1 MSGLA
6 CRTGS
11 CGPVRDTT
19 DMPTAT
25 RNVENGEVARLIEAY
40 RDRGD
45 RRAVERILALHGKIL
60 NHLVRRY
67 AGSSDETYEDLL
79 QVGYV
84 GLMKAINGYRGDLG
98 AKFSS
103 YAYAMID
110 GELRHHLRDAGLV
123 KKPRWARGLYARVAE
138 ATKRLTAELGRP
150 PLVEEIARDVNVS
163 PEGVLELMKLY
174 LDTNVSSLEGSE
186 DGVDLSAI
194 KSLQYESFSLP
205 VEDRIAL
212 EQALESLTE
221 LQRKVVYLFFYKD
234 LSQTEIGRTLS
245 MPQRKIS
252 RIIASAVKA
261 LRDSHDAEERDLE
274 WRN

>member
-1 MSGLA
+1 
-6 CRTGS
+6 
-11 CGPVRDTT
+11 VRDAT

-25 RNVENGEVARLIEAY
+25 RTVENDEVTRLVEAY

-45 RRAVERILALHGKIL
+45 RRAVELILAMHGKIL

-79 QVGYV
+79 QVGHV
-84 GLMKAINGYRGDLG
+84 GLMKAINGYKGDLG

-123 KKPRWARGLYARVAE
+123 RKPRWARSLYSRVAE
-138 ATKRLTAELGRP
+138 ATNRLTAELGRP

-174 LDTNVSSLEGSE
+174 LDTNVSSLDGSD
-186 DGVDLSAI
+186 DGVDVSAI
-194 KSLQYESFSLP
+194 RSLQYENFSLP
-205 VEDRIAL
+205 VEDRIL
-212 EQALESLTE
+212 VEQALESLTE

-234 LSQTEIGRTLS
+234 LSQTEIGRRLHL
-245 MPQRKIS
+245 PQRKIS
-252 RIIASAVKA
+252 RVIASAMKT
-261 LRDSHDAEERDLE
+261 LRDAHDTGG
-274 WRN
+274 